1 MATCHVLRIG
11 RIRYQPAL
19 DVQLRIV
26 ERIKETEAADAV
38 LLLLE
43 HSPAITIG
51 RSGRDEHLL
60 AAGDDLARRGLER
73 HRSSRGGDVTYHG
86 PGQIVGYP
94 ILRLAG
100 VRRDVHRYLRSLE
113 AVLIAALKR
122 FGIEGQRAAGLTGVW
137 VGDAKVAAIGV
148 ALSRWITYH
157 GFALNV
163 TTDLDA
169 FSLIVPCGIHNRP
182 VTSMEKLLGRAPAR
196 KEVEDALVEEFAAEF
211 QFEAVREFLRAEDL
225 PESIIRS
232 HREED

>member
-1 MATCHVLRIG
+1 MAICHVLRIE
-11 RIRYQPAL
+11 RIHYQPAL
-19 DVQLRIV
+19 DLQLRIV
-26 ERIKETEAADAV
+26 ERIKETETPDAV

-43 HSPAITIG
+43 HDPVITLG

-60 AAGDDLARRGLER
+60 AAADDLARRGIEL
-73 HRSSRGGDVTYHG
+73 HRSSRGGDITYHG

-100 VRRDVHRYLRSLE
+100 PRRDVHRYLRSLE
-113 AVLIAALKR
+113 GILIAALSR
-122 FGIEGQRAAGLTGVW
+122 FAIHGQRAAGLTGVW
-137 VGDAKVAAIGV
+137 VGEAKVAAIGV

-182 VTSMEKLLGRAPAR
+182 VTSMEKLLGRPPAR
-196 KEVEDALVEEFAAEF
+196 REVEDALVENFAREF
-211 QFEAVREFLRAEDL
+211 QFDAVRECERAEDL
-225 PESIIRS
+225 PESVI
-232 HREED
+232 HKP

>member
-1 MATCHVLRIG
+1 MSICHVLRID

-19 DVQLRIV
+19 ELQLRIV
-26 ERIKETEAADAV
+26 ERIKETEARDAV

-43 HSPAITIG
+43 HEPAITIG

-60 AAGDDLARRGLER
+60 AAGDDLARRGIEL

-100 VRRDVHRYLRSLE
+100 VRRDVHRHLRSLE
-113 AVLIAALKR
+113 AVLIAALRR

-137 VGDAKVAAIGV
+137 VAEAKVAAIGV

-196 KEVEDALVEEFAAEF
+196 TEVEDALVEEFAREF
-211 QFEAVREFLRAEDL
+211 QMDKVTEYPRPEDL
-225 PESIIRS
+225 PKDLIRD
-232 HREED
+232 RGKED